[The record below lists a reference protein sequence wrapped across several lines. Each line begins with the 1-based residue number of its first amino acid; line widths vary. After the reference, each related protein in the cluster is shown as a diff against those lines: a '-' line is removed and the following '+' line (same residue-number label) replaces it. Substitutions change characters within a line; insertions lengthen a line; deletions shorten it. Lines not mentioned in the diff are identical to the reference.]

1 MTSLRSSRSLRSD
14 RRNALTTL
22 RALLYLVCF
31 SLAIACGL
39 LCIICLAIALH
50 DKGRRVGI
58 AIRASAPKRPQPIVD
73 HDVAIG
79 LDSEPCS
86 RVANPFRGCRSSVP
100 LAML

>member
-50 DKGRRVGI
+50 DKGRD
-58 AIRASAPKRPQPIVD
+58 ALTMLLASGAWFLT
-73 HDVAIG
+73 AIG
-79 LDSEPCS
+79 VLIIGAHYE
-86 RVANPFRGCRSSVP
+86 RAINARLYGRFRR
-100 LAML
+100 AR